1 MSSAFARPIWKER
14 TCEWCGCI
22 YRGIIPQAQTDQA
35 VATAVQSGRDLS
47 SLLGKAKSS
56 AATLPCPGCG
66 AKPHYAVALW
76 RFGFHAAV
84 VVFSIAAA
92 IFLGLAATNR
102 WLVGENFFFVA
113 SVVVAAGLFLHLVA
127 WKWNPNYD
135 RAAQQRRGESA
146 ADCGQLAVMVGPT
159 RPAERPRY
167 PSLPMLAIPCALISA
182 AAPASAALLLGVE
195 KPPKIT
201 QTVQVK
207 EVVVAGD
214 RNVTASWDGG
224 FRSVSGLYKT
234 LKGKV
239 TLTNAAEFGLPSTV
253 EYHLHQD
260 SWSGDTIDDNG
271 DSPGRIQ
278 VGLAIPN
285 ENKIKGQTL
294 KYRVEIEVEY
304 PVRVSSTQFLEA
316 KAAYTHDFS
325 IRVATDEEAAKIA
338 RYNKAG
344 AKVALV
350 NVLGF
355 FAGLLVAW
363 AAVGAWNPGD
373 AGLPV
378 AD

>member
-14 TCEWCGCI
+14 TCEWCGCV
-22 YRGIIPQAQTDQA
+22 YRGLIPQAQTDLA

-47 SLLGKAKSS
+47 YLLGKAKSS

-76 RFGFHAAV
+76 RFGFHMAV
-84 VVFSIAAA
+84 VVLSIAGA
-92 IFLGLAATNR
+92 IFLGLAAFNR

-113 SVVVAAGLFLHLVA
+113 SVVVAAGVFLHLVA
-127 WKWNPNYD
+127 WKWNPNRD
-135 RAAQQRRGESA
+135 IAAQQRRGESA
-146 ADCGQLAVMVGPT
+146 ADGGQLLVMVGPT

-167 PSLPMLAIPCALISA
+167 PSVPMLAIPCALLSA
-182 AAPASAALLLGVE
+182 AAPASTALLLGVE
-195 KPPKIT
+195 KPPRIA

-207 EVVVAGD
+207 EMVQAGD
-214 RNVTASWDGG
+214 RNVVASWDGG
-224 FRSVSGLYKT
+224 FKSVSGLYKT

-239 TLTNAAEFGLPSTV
+239 TLTNGAEFGLPPAV

-260 SWSGDTIDDNG
+260 SWSGDTIEDAG
-271 DSPGRIQ
+271 DSQGRIQ

-285 ENKIKGQTL
+285 EPKIKGKTL
-294 KYRVEIEVEY
+294 AYRVEIEVEY

-325 IRVATDEEAAKIA
+325 IRVATDEEVAKAA
-338 RYNKAG
+338 RFGEAG
-344 AKVALV
+344 AKVFLANLV
-350 NVLGF
+350 GL